1 MPLINMPIE
10 VFLMSELILLISY
23 HFELAASGQ

>member
-1 MPLINMPIE
+1 MPIE
-10 VFLMSELILLISY
+10 VFLMSELILSISY